1 MYIRQRSAYGQLT
14 EMPHLRRNI
23 ILPVHKQRA
32 KIGNFSESA
41 KISAQNCGSKCKK
54 KSKKHENATFKCQ
67 ISGHYPDF
75 YPSFFI
81 LCAAGFLLSANCII
95 FAAVNQW
102 VYHTLGLL
110 TACIWGTT
118 FVASKLLLNAG
129 MTPAE
134 IMCVR
139 FLIAW
144 VILLFFTGRRLWCR
158 TLRDE
163 MLFVILGITGGSWY
177 FFSENTAL
185 QIGTATQTVALIVCT
200 TPVVSALLLH
210 WFWRE
215 KLSSG
220 FYIGSVVAL
229 AGVVLVVS
237 NGVIVF
243 DDNPWVAVLAAS
255 ASLSWAVYSIVLRD
269 VERRYSSA
277 FITRKVFFWG
287 FVTMLPYF
295 LWRPPTMTF
304 SMLLSPEVLWPMAY
318 LAFICSLGCFYVWN
332 IVVRGL
338 GIVVS
343 GNYLYFNPVTAMIVA
358 AIVLAEP
365 VTLLGVLG
373 CLLVIGGVWLCNSL
387 YK

>member
-1 MYIRQRSAYGQLT
+1 MPNSNSLT
-14 EMPHLRRNI
+14 L
-23 ILPVHKQRA
+23 
-32 KIGNFSESA
+32 NFP
-41 KISAQNCGSKCKK
+41 
-54 KSKKHENATFKCQ
+54 TFR
-67 ISGHYPDF
+67 F
-75 YPSFFI
+75 FVPSRFI
-81 LCAAGFLLSANCII
+81 LSPKSVI
-95 FAAVNQW
+95 FATMNQW
-102 VYHTLGLL
+102 FYHALGLI

-118 FVASKLLLNAG
+118 FVASKLLLLAG
-129 MTPAE
+129 LNPAE
-134 IMCVR
+134 IMCIR
-139 FLIAW
+139 FIIAW
-144 VILLFFTGRRLWCR
+144 AILLCFTGRKLWCR

-163 MLFVILGITGGSWY
+163 ILFVILGITGGSWY

-210 WFWRE
+210 WFWGER
-215 KLSSG
+215 LSRG
-220 FYIGSVVAL
+220 FFLGSVVAL
-229 AGVVLVVS
+229 TGVVLVVS

-255 ASLSWAVYSIVLRD
+255 ASLSWAVYSIILRD
-269 VERRYSSA
+269 IERRYNSA

-304 SMLLSPEVLWPMAY
+304 STLLSPDVLWPMAY

-332 IVVRGL
+332 IVVRRL
-338 GIVVS
+338 GVVVS

-358 AIVLAEP
+358 AVILAEP

-373 CLLVIGGVWLCNSL
+373 CVLVIGGVWLCNTL